1 MYIYFLL
8 PPKRIFV
15 LHLFAFFYLHFLFH
29 PFHFRC
35 HLATFPISLVEAH
48 FSLQWISLAPP
59 HPRSSCLS
67 SLTSLWF
74 PHLLSSPS
82 SFLLSPAVGGA
93 AEDSWVPIGRAGRRL
108 LWHRDAVQM
117 LSSSGSRER
126 QAGGILSLSLPISL
140 PPPSFSS
147 FLSLHAQAR
156 IHTRALRHTA
166 AEGRGHTVKLWGRT
180 RPILFLLIPP
190 VKDNLSLSLLR
201 YPLLSFEDH
210 RTRGAPGKGLTAARR
225 IYGSHTYILF
235 FFFFSAFLV
244 ARQCWLSVRTC
255 AQACVRMTRCFSPAD
270 WTFFSSL
277 FPVCTWHPSHLR
289 RLPLSFLLTKAD
301 RIPGCRAA
309 GHSARPQQHGQ
320 STGGVGQHGL
330 DGSAPDGR
338 AYALSRFRWVRT
350 VRAPKS
356 ITASSE
362 TMSQKVCAHTCMNT
376 PSSLT
381 HTHTHT
387 YSTVIWSWSPFW
399 SPEYNL
405 DLSSCAVKSSN
416 SADSS
421 DFGHLVPPHTPVIGL
436 QHALV
441 RLFSFNYWVL

>member
-15 LHLFAFFYLHFLFH
+15 LPLFAFFYLHSLFH
-29 PFHFRC
+29 SSHFGC
-35 HLATFPISLVEAH
+35 HFVPFPISLIEAH
-48 FSLQWISLAPP
+48 FSLRWISLAPP
-59 HPRSSCLS
+59 HPRFSCLS
-67 SLTSLWF
+67 SLASLWF

-93 AEDSWVPIGRAGRRL
+93 AEDSWALIGRAGRRL

-126 QAGGILSLSLPISL
+126 QADGILSLSLPISL

-190 VKDNLSLSLLR
+190 VKDNLSLSPPLSSSLLR
-201 YPLLSFEDH
+201 GPPHTGSAWK
-210 RTRGAPGKGLTAARR
+210 RTYRSTTDLR
-225 IYGSHTYILF
+225 ITHLHPLF
-235 FFFFSAFLV
+235 FFFSPLRFLLPGSVGWASGRALKHVCVWQGAFLQLTE
-244 ARQCWLSVRTC
+244 R
-255 AQACVRMTRCFSPAD
+255 
-270 WTFFSSL
+270 FFFSL
-277 FPVCTWHPSHLR
+277 FPLSTWHPSHLH

-376 PSSLT
+376 PSSLS
-381 HTHTHT
+381 HTHTRT
-387 YSTVIWSWSPFW
+387 Q
-399 SPEYNL
+399 L
-405 DLSSCAVKSSN
+405 
-416 SADSS
+416 
-421 DFGHLVPPHTPVIGL
+421 
-436 QHALV
+436 
-441 RLFSFNYWVL
+441 